1 MVHACAHQDC
11 NVLTM
16 GQLCLEH
23 EQEQVARERPPR
35 AARVAAAL
43 ALFTAGVLGAAL
55 RTRIGR

>member
-1 MVHACAHQDC
+1 MVHACARQDC

-23 EQEQVARERPPR
+23 EREQVARERPG

-55 RTRIGR
+55 RTRLGR